1 MSLSR
6 QHDELLSRLEQ
17 AELALLSWGRVDG
30 ALTEAEV
37 NEIAEV
43 VAGDRDVATRL
54 VDDLVGW
61 HLLLDVG
68 QRDPLYRTR
77 FAESVRLMAR
87 NRQLLPR
94 RSWRAAP
101 ELVNDFRVLA
111 QPRRFPKR
119 DLSVRFVLDGLS
131 DA

>member
-6 QHDELLSRLEQ
+6 RHDELLSRLEQ

-30 ALTEAEV
+30 ALTESEV
-37 NEIAEV
+37 H
-43 VAGDRDVATRL
+43 DVATVVGGDPNTAATL
-54 VDDLVGW
+54 VDDLLAW

-77 FAESVRLMAR
+77 FAESVRLIAR

-94 RSWRAAP
+94 RAWSAAP
-101 ELVNDFRVLA
+101 ELVNDFRVIA
-111 QPRRFPKR
+111 QPR
-119 DLSVRFVLDGLS
+119 
-131 DA
+131 